1 MLAGMP
7 VRFISLTAKALYVF
21 RYSVALAGGGPE
33 AVLLRDAL
41 RAGLHELS
49 SMIRIRIVYGAR
61 FFIRTVLAKI

>member
-21 RYSVALAGGGPE
+21 KYSVALAGGGPE
-33 AVLLRDAL
+33 ELLLRDAL
-41 RAGLHELS
+41 RAGLQELS
-49 SMIRIRIVYGAR
+49 SMIRIRIVYVAR